1 MCTCFA
7 YVGVTMNGFDM
18 SMLEIML
25 VVIEGALRNLMYLVL
40 CFLTNNITIKYH
52 VLYFSNN
59 RR

>member
-1 MCTCFA
+1 
-7 YVGVTMNGFDM
+7 M

-40 CFLTNNITIKYH
+40 FFLTNNITIKSH
-52 VLYFSNN
+52 VHYFSNN